1 MPPRVNGKNSARQI
15 SAELGAFVLD
25 TLGLTAAIEWRTR
38 QFQKLTGVSC
48 KLTLDP
54 AVPVA
59 MPEVYAATI
68 FDFYNEALKNVAQHA
83 MASRVAIALTVTPR
97 DVTVKFSLP
106 LP

>member
-1 MPPRVNGKNSARQI
+1 MTPRINGKSARQM

-38 QFQKLTGVSC
+38 QFQKHTGVAC
-48 KLTLDP
+48 KLTVDP
-54 AVPVA
+54 AVPIV
-59 MPEVYAATI
+59 MPEVYAETI

>member
-1 MPPRVNGKNSARQI
+1 
-15 SAELGAFVLD
+15 
-25 TLGLTAAIEWRTR
+25 
-38 QFQKLTGVSC
+38 
-48 KLTLDP
+48 
-54 AVPVA
+54 